1 MKWTRIWQNADRP
14 RYPGE
19 KRSLSHYETK
29 HLSLGKFTI
38 TPIGGFITVKQF
50 RLEWYPNCNREP
62 LLTTY
67 HFKLRDAQTWAEDF
81 LNGGARVTPLMI
93 RSLHY

>member
-1 MKWTRIWQNADRP
+1 MKWNRIWQNADRP
-14 RYPGE
+14 LYSGE
-19 KRSLSHYETK
+19 KRSLSHYEAEHPTQ
-29 HLSLGKFTI
+29 GRFTI

-50 RLEWYPNCNREP
+50 RLEWHSRLNQEP
-62 LLTTY
+62 LLTIY
-67 HFKLRDAQTWAEDF
+67 HFKLRDAQAWADNF